1 MQVYLAVIRNSF
13 LNMLAYRMRYVTGIL
28 TYLLFVGVQYFIW
41 QAVYANSGSGAKING
56 FTLSEMLT
64 YVAIAWLA
72 RSLYFSGIDEEIE
85 DLVRSGQISV
95 YLMRPISFQLMMFF
109 QALGESIFRAA
120 FFTWPIAIVI
130 FLIFPVSLPV
140 GALGFL
146 LFCLSTFSGF
156 LVLVLLNFIVGMLAF
171 EFKSTQG
178 IMQAKYYLIQLFS
191 GLLLPISFFPKWLQT
206 ISDYLPFKIISYV
219 PLQFYLG
226 KVSSEQVLSILFNQL
241 IWIVT
246 LIVIGQLM
254 WQWAIRKLTLQ
265 GG

>member
-1 MQVYLAVIRNSF
+1 MSAYLAVIRNSF

-41 QAVYANSGSGAKING
+41 QAVYANSADGAQING
-56 FTLSEMLT
+56 FTLKEMLT
-64 YVAIAWLA
+64 YVAVGWMA

-109 QALGESIFRAA
+109 QAFGESVFRAA

-130 FLIFPVSLPV
+130 FLVFPVSLPV
-140 GALGFL
+140 SFSAFL

-156 LVLVLLNFIVGMLAF
+156 LVLVLINFMIGMLAF

-226 KVSSEQVLSILFNQL
+226 KVPSEQVLGILLNQL
-241 IWIVT
+241 FWVFL
-246 LIVIGQLM
+246 LIVLGQFL
-254 WQWAIRKLTLQ
+254 WQWSIRKLTLQ